1 MYILK
6 VTMNLCLSINP
17 NNYIPTY
24 IHTYYVYIHTYTNT
38 NFLCVCVFIRVRV
51 HVRVRVRACT
61 RALHNSMSKHD
72 ANPSPLT
79 CRPRSGL

>member
-38 NFLCVCVFIRVRV
+38 NFFVCMCLFVCVCMCACAC
-51 HVRVRVRACT
+51 VRA
-61 RALHNSMSKHD
+61 RAHCITACQSMTQT
-72 ANPSPLT
+72 P
-79 CRPRSGL
+79 PR